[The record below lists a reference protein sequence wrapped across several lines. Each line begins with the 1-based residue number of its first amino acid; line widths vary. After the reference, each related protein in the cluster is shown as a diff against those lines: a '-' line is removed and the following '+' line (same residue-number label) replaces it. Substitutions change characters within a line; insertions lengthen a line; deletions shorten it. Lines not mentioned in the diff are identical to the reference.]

1 MKYDSTKT
9 KSGKGE
15 KMYEDEV
22 REYAGYVLGFE
33 DTETAKTVGTYLTK
47 SITLLLYWKQKQ
59 PTQNWTKKQR
69 KSKRNS
75 YLV

>member
-33 DTETAKTVGTYLTK
+33 DTETA
-47 SITLLLYWKQKQ
+47 
-59 PTQNWTKKQR
+59 N
-69 KSKRNS
+69 
-75 YLV
+75 